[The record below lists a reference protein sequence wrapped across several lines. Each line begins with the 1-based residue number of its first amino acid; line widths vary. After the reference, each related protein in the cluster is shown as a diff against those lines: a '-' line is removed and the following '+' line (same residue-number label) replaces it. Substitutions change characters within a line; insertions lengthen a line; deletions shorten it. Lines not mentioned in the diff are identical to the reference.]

1 MQFSLVDILSIIA
14 LLLGFLYN
22 FQILTLKNRTKAI
35 NYFSFYLSNITF
47 IVLFFFLLRMN
58 LSSIL
63 KYFTPLLIFS
73 VLIMPISMWIYL
85 KKVTQFG
92 ESKSLKKHYIFP
104 IIASGIIVIDLL
116 LVLVIDN
123 KVLTAFLSSF
133 LISYVLFI
141 LTIGFLIL
149 NSIYLFFAFKILKNH
164 QKRIS
169 NHYSYT
175 QEVDLEWVKTMLFA
189 YVFLIIGLIV
199 SNLSSLDW
207 TDYVFYIV
215 LIVFIVFTGHNAL
228 KQKNIWNEDGLQTK
242 NPNLEE
248 ETVELIQENYT
259 ESQLEMFQVL
269 KEKLVRFMD
278 EEKPYLD
285 QDLSI
290 LKLAKDLGTNTKYL
304 SYVINKEFN
313 QSFINYVNAYRVQD
327 VKSKLKEG
335 NLTFTIEAL
344 GQNAGFKSKS
354 SFNAAFKKY
363 TGTTPSQYLSLSR

>member
-14 LLLGFLYN
+14 LLLGCLYN

-104 IIASGIIVIDLL
+104 VIASGIIVIDLL
-116 LVLVIDN
+116 LVLAIDD
-123 KVLTAFLSSF
+123 KTITLFLSSF
-133 LISYVLFI
+133 LISFVLFM

-149 NSIYLFFAFKILKNH
+149 NSIYLFLAFKLLNDH
-164 QKRIS
+164 QKRIK

-199 SNLSSLDW
+199 SNISSLDW

-215 LIVFIVFTGHNAL
+215 LIIFIVFTGHNAL
-228 KQKNIWNEDGLQTK
+228 KQKNIWNEESSQTK
-242 NPNLEE
+242 SPNLDE
-248 ETVELIQENYT
+248 ETVELIQENYS
-259 ESQLEMFQVL
+259 ESQLEMFQML
-269 KEKLVRFMD
+269 KEKLVKFME
-278 EEKPYLD
+278 EEKPYID

-313 QSFINYVNAYRVQD
+313 QSFINYVNAYRIQD

-335 NLTFTIEAL
+335 NLTYTIEAL
-344 GQNAGFKSKS
+344 SQNAGFKSKS

-363 TGTTPSQYLSLSR
+363 TGKTPSQYLTLSQ